1 MISPRTAMIMRANCS
16 FKDALTMIREAKD
29 ILLCTHLMPDG
40 DAFGSMLALNDL
52 CRQLG
57 KRAVMV
63 CHHPVPAYLRF
74 LPGSGDINLPVEIAQ
89 KAFDLA
95 ISIDASDIERLGDSA
110 AIFLKAGRTLQMDHH
125 QTNTMFAQ
133 YNMVLDELP
142 ASGSLVFRFFQE
154 AGFAFSR
161 DVAVYLYTAIG
172 TDTGNFCFSNVTD
185 ETFEQAAQLMR
196 SGLPLQETARALHLM
211 QEKEQVLLLG
221 RALYS
226 LRFFEDGRLSGMQLS
241 KKDFLECQAGG
252 EHTERIVNH
261 GLYIPGVQMCYLASE
276 QDDGI
281 KFSFRAIAPWE
292 VSRIAFA
299 FDGGGHAQAAGCTIP
314 GPLEDAILRV
324 RKALLEALRQ

>member
-1 MISPRTAMIMRANCS
+1 MRANCS
-16 FKDALTMIREAKD
+16 FGDALSMIREAKD

-40 DAFGSMLALNDL
+40 DALGSMLALNDL

-74 LPGSGDINLPVEIAQ
+74 LPGSGEIILPCEIAQ
-89 KAFDLA
+89 QTFDTA

-110 AIFLKAGRTLQMDHH
+110 VAFLRAGRTLQMDHH

-142 ASGSLVFRFFQE
+142 ASGSLVFHLFQE
-154 AGFAFSR
+154 AGLTFAR
-161 DVAVYLYTAIG
+161 DVARYLYTAIS
-172 TDTGNFCFSNVTD
+172 TDTGNFCFSNVTE
-185 ETFEQAAQLMR
+185 ETFEQVAQLMR

-241 KKDFLECQAGG
+241 KQDFLDCQAGG
-252 EHTERIVNH
+252 EHSDRIVNH

-276 QDDGI
+276 QEDGI
-281 KFSFRAIAPWE
+281 KFSFRSIAPYE
-292 VSRIAFA
+292 ASGIAFA
-299 FDGGGHAQAAGCTIP
+299 FGGGGHAQAAGCTIP
-314 GPLEDAILRV
+314 GPMEDAIDRV
-324 RKALLEALRQ
+324 RNALLEALRH

>member
-1 MISPRTAMIMRANCS
+1 
-16 FKDALTMIREAKD
+16 
-29 ILLCTHLMPDG
+29 
-40 DAFGSMLALNDL
+40 
-52 CRQLG
+52 
-57 KRAVMV
+57 
-63 CHHPVPAYLRF
+63 
-74 LPGSGDINLPVEIAQ
+74 
-89 KAFDLA
+89 
-95 ISIDASDIERLGDSA
+95 
-110 AIFLKAGRTLQMDHH
+110 
-125 QTNTMFAQ
+125 
-133 YNMVLDELP
+133 
-142 ASGSLVFRFFQE
+142 LVFRFFQE

-161 DVAVYLYTAIG
+161 DVAVYLYTAIS

-281 KFSFRAIAPWE
+281 KFSFRAIAPCE
-292 VSRIAFA
+292 VSGIAFA

-314 GPLEDAILRV
+314 GPLEDAISRV